1 MNKLGKLI
9 AALLAVG
16 IGLFIVVQFIIIPK
30 QNAADEQ
37 YVIDQRRPLT
47 HDLENI
53 IPYRFLYMGNASNM
67 INLFNH
73 LPLNEVEKDFEL
85 KSDAFTI
92 IVHYHQSVSEI
103 GTSLVNQSI
112 IYNST
117 AAFALIRNLEKIE
130 YSFPDQSFEVKR
142 KNVEGLYDEFYKLT
156 KSKTVWEKQVRNPL
170 KDKEYIEKCIGSI
183 LK

>member
-30 QNAADEQ
+30 QNATAEQ

-85 KSDAFTI
+85 KSDAFTL
-92 IVHYHQSVSEI
+92 IVNYHQSVSEI
-103 GTSLVNQSI
+103 GTDLVNQSI

-117 AAFALIRNLEKIE
+117 AAFSLIGNLKKIE
-130 YSFPDQSFEVKR
+130 YNFPDQTLEVNR
-142 KNVEGLYDEFYKLT
+142 ASVEGLYDDFYKLS

-170 KDKEYIEKCIGSI
+170 KNKEYTEKCIRSI